1 MKTKVLLSCGA
12 LAVVAGAAV
21 FAVMGNGIVQA
32 DVPPAPEI
40 GTKAPDFT
48 LKDYDGK
55 DHSLSAHAGSIVV
68 LVFTS
73 QECPYSRAG
82 DKALSKFAESYK
94 DKGVVVLSID
104 SHAGATAEAVKEF
117 ATKGN
122 ETGKALPYPILI
134 DTKNVY
140 ADKMGAK
147 KTPEV
152 YIVDKSGSLVYH
164 GALDNGKKLDEAGY
178 ESYVAIAVDELLAGK
193 PVSKPKSA
201 AYGCGIKRAS

>member
-12 LAVVAGAAV
+12 LAVLAGAAL

-48 LKDYDGK
+48 MKDYEGK
-55 DHSLSAHAGSIVV
+55 EHSLSAHAGSVVV

-82 DKALSKFAESYK
+82 DKALAKFAESYK
-94 DKGVVVLSID
+94 DKGVALLSID
-104 SHAGATAEAVKEF
+104 SHAGATPEAVKEY
-117 ATKGN
+117 ATAGN
-122 ETGKALPYPILI
+122 ETKKLLPYPILI
-134 DTKNVY
+134 DEKNAY

-147 KTPEV
+147 RTPEV
-152 YIVDKSGSLVYH
+152 YIVDKGGNLVYH

-178 ESYVAIAVDELLAGK
+178 ESYVAKAVDELLAGK
-193 PVSKPKSA
+193 AVSTPKSS
-201 AYGCGIKRAS
+201 AYGCSIKRAS